1 MIRWLVRVAA
11 WASQTAN
18 LFLLFG
24 HHDQTISARCYCNR
38 HRKGW
43 RVVYKLVNKVF
54 FWQDDHCR
62 ISHEQD
68 IAFAKE
74 ILSYESTNNPN

>member
-1 MIRWLVRVAA
+1 VVSWLLRVAA
-11 WASQTAN
+11 WLSQTVN

-24 HHDQTISARCYCNR
+24 HHDQTVSARCYVNR
-38 HRKGW
+38 HRQPW
-43 RVVYKLVNKVF
+43 TWAYYAVNALF

-68 IAFAKE
+68 VAFAKE
-74 ILSYESTNNPN
+74 ILTYESTDNPN